1 MISMQPRVYLETT
14 VPSYLAARPGR
25 DLIRAA
31 HQQITR
37 DWWDANRTEFELV
50 VSQLVVRECSAG
62 DPDAAAARLA
72 LIADLPLVAVTDAA
86 TALAARL
93 SAEVPFPSRAA
104 ADALHI
110 AVAAVHGVEFLLTWN
125 CRHIANA
132 VIRLRVEFVCRNA
145 GYHVPVICTPEEL
158 TRESRDADG

>member
-1 MISMQPRVYLETT
+1 
-14 VPSYLAARPGR
+14 
-25 DLIRAA
+25 
-31 HQQITR
+31 
-37 DWWDANRTEFELV
+37 
-50 VSQLVVRECSAG
+50 
-62 DPDAAAARLA
+62 